1 MPEKVLWNVL
11 KNRQVAGLKFRR
23 EFSIGPYFG
32 DFACPEA
39 GLIVELDGQSHEGQ
53 QKRDAE
59 RTEYLQSRGY
69 RVFRV
74 TNDDVLDDVEVVA
87 IAIAREAGVD
97 VVDWLNGRVSE
108 PRNGSC
114 GESKRQSEAPHPNP
128 LPAKPGRGD
137 KAEDENKN
145 EDEGKSKDEDM
156 TASPLRGDTR

>member
-97 VVDWLNGRVSE
+97 VVAWLNGRISDR
-108 PRNGSC
+108 RNESC
-114 GESKRQSEAPHPNP
+114 GNSRSQGESPHPNLSP
-128 LPAKPGRGD
+128 QSRGEGTRRKTKAKT
-137 KAEDENKN
+137 K
-145 EDEGKSKDEDM
+145 
-156 TASPLRGDTR
+156 T